1 MKLKKRERLLR
12 LLCADDAQLLLGE
25 RFADNYWRWP
35 GFVVN
40 SYLLMI
46 ADIMRRDG
54 LRISQSI
61 AISVLTDILI
71 PAPVDALISVGKFM
85 RANADSWSLACSN
98 CLQELR
104 FNFYPEVCI
113 EELYKFE
120 ELRIQLE
127 TLGVEL
133 PIADKELVA
142 TAFTMYILNQNN
154 IERSEPENAIQTLL
168 ARMGWR
174 EGRLGDLY
182 IVGINEICQ
191 EALETK
197 EDFRLSI
204 LKSIRP

>member
-1 MKLKKRERLLR
+1 
-12 LLCADDAQLLLGE
+12 
-25 RFADNYWRWP
+25 
-35 GFVVN
+35 
-40 SYLLMI
+40 MI